1 MFVNDYHPVAVFCDG
16 SQPIAF
22 SPQGVPIF
30 SGMPVNIIEPQPF
43 GFLFSGNPHSELF
56 QPVLNLEDVSVAEL
70 VPCLCSGQ
78 PGGADQF
85 LPVKLSRQVS
95 ELSAQPASTD
105 KVKKTLVAKVAG
117 ASRVSKA
124 AANVQSSGVGR
135 ETLPVGRNEGSKR
148 TIPTM
153 DNFSYGNISQRRLN
167 MISELESGLSTQ
179 LLKRLRDESKKHLP
193 TEEEKFNVIVRYFKK
208 KSEHFLVKK
217 YGVNELADYI
227 VNDFSFRV
235 PAAERDSF
243 MIIKRDAMQSY
254 AYRKRRKIND
264 AYLEL
269 LKRAKD
275 QKATSGLTSTD

>member
-1 MFVNDYHPVAVFCDG
+1 MFVNDYHPVAVFCYG

-43 GFLFSGNPHSELF
+43 GFLFSGNSPSELF
-56 QPVLNLEDVSVAEL
+56 QPVFNLDDISVAEL
-70 VPCLCSGQ
+70 VPCSGQ
-78 PGGADQF
+78 SGGADQF

-105 KVKKTLVAKVAG
+105 KVKKTVVAKVAG

-153 DNFSYGNISQRRLN
+153 DNFCYGNISQRRLN
-167 MISELESGLSTQ
+167 MISMLESGLSAQ
-179 LLKRLRDESKKHLP
+179 LLKRLRDESKKQLP
-193 TEEEKFNVIVRYFKK
+193 TEEEKLNAIVRYFKK

-217 YGVNELADYI
+217 YGVNKLADYI

-235 PAAERDSF
+235 PATERDSF
-243 MIIKRDAMQSY
+243 MAIKRDAMQSY
-254 AYRKRRKIND
+254 AYQKRRKIND

-269 LKRAKD
+269 LKSANN
-275 QKATSGLTSTD
+275 QKATSGLISTD